1 LVYRVFGVNLNKK
14 NENSWEGRKKGRV
27 YSIELSNELYSRLD
41 EISKKYGI
49 SKAQLMR
56 DALIEKLNRL
66 EKAS

>member
-1 LVYRVFGVNLNKK
+1 VTHVFGINSQKK
-14 NENSWEGRKKGRV
+14 ENNWEGRKKGRV
-27 YSIELSNELYSRLD
+27 FSLELSDQLYGQLD

-49 SKAQLMR
+49 SKGQLVR